1 MKIGNGADF
10 GAGVLFIAA
19 GLFFALFAQSY
30 ELGSAQRMGPAYF
43 PTVLGAALA
52 LIGALIALRGWVGPR
67 TTSTA
72 GAAEPTRIGPLLWV
86 LGAVAAFGL
95 LLRPLGLV
103 VALAMLVGLASRASG
118 DLRRGE
124 TVAVGLAL
132 VALVPIVF
140 IWGLGLT
147 LPLWPAFV
155 AR

>member
-1 MKIGNGADF
+1 
-10 GAGVLFIAA
+10 
-19 GLFFALFAQSY
+19 
-30 ELGSAQRMGPAYF
+30 MGPAYF

-124 TVAVGLAL
+124 TVAVGVAL

>member
-103 VALAMLVGLASRASG
+103 VLASRASG